1 MCVCVFGYVVLN
13 FWLNIRSQNFL
24 WSIYLSKEKKRISNF
39 FTMNDRL
46 DDELNNPVPLQLEP
60 VPLPRDVLRTFPTV
74 GTVLRVIFDQGMQ
87 KHLLRFLHTGKWVKF
102 VNVLCEVHS
111 GLWRGVLTPFT
122 KLQYTPNEDHLVSA
136 WQRFLLLLKLWLTLQ
151 WINNNKTSI
160 FSIFLSFKFY
170 LIIIKWKSGY
180 GINILLRKCSNVIVF
195 VRLYNERLSLKWG
208 RIPYSSFPWPSN
220 ITGFLFIN
228 SLIKDHK

>member
-1 MCVCVFGYVVLN
+1 MARRIFILQIFDLQVILKLQKAKFGYLTTYFRHELICICVCVCVFGYVVLN

-24 WSIYLSKEKKRISNF
+24 WSIYLSKEKKKISNF

-60 VPLPRDVLRTFPTV
+60 VPLSRDVLRTFPTV

-87 KHLLRFLHTGKWVKF
+87 KHLLRFLHSGKWVKF

-136 WQRFLLLLKLWLTLQ
+136 WQRFLLLLKL
-151 WINNNKTSI
+151 
-160 FSIFLSFKFY
+160 
-170 LIIIKWKSGY
+170 
-180 GINILLRKCSNVIVF
+180 
-195 VRLYNERLSLKWG
+195 
-208 RIPYSSFPWPSN
+208 
-220 ITGFLFIN
+220 
-228 SLIKDHK
+228 